1 VTGLTTG
8 TRNPEGRLI
17 YTKYGIIYFMG
28 LRVTADDDDDDDDD
42 YIFNCNW
49 FDTRWQ

>member
-1 VTGLTTG
+1 MHM
-8 TRNPEGRLI
+8 I
-17 YTKYGIIYFMG
+17 W
-28 LRVTADDDDDDDDD
+28 

>member
-1 VTGLTTG
+1 MI
-8 TRNPEGRLI
+8 R
-17 YTKYGIIYFMG
+17 Y
-28 LRVTADDDDDDDDD
+28 